1 MRETRGRRGGV
12 GRVSMGLTAPALLL
26 MTCLC
31 LGAGQIEKD
40 TKLAA
45 TIEGRKKILVLTPE
59 WEEREIHRPRILAD
73 GVEGWDPS
81 SGRSVRFSWAEIRAI
96 QVRKRGARQGLWIGS
111 ALGFAGGIG
120 AGAVLVSLAEGDL
133 TDATVLI
140 GGVGGM
146 AAGALMGSLI
156 GSLFNGWRTVYGAE
170 TGSCPVP
177 MISLAPIRGGGMALT
192 LAVGF

>member
-1 MRETRGRRGGV
+1 MSETRGRRGGIGGVPV
-12 GRVSMGLTAPALLL
+12 GFAAPVLLL
-26 MTCLC
+26 MTCLS

-45 TIEGRKKILVLTPE
+45 TIEGRKKILVRTPE
-59 WEEREIHRPRILAD
+59 SEEREIHRPRILAD
-73 GVEGWDPS
+73 GLEGWDPS
-81 SGRSVRFSWAEIRAI
+81 SGQSVRFSWAEIRAI
-96 QVRKRGARQGLWIGS
+96 QVRKRGARTGGWIGS

-120 AGAVLVSLAEGDL
+120 AGAILVSLAEGDL
-133 TDATVLI
+133 TNATILI

-146 AAGALMGSLI
+146 AAGALTGSLI

-177 MISLAPIRGGGMALT
+177 MISLAPSRGGGMALT

>member
-1 MRETRGRRGGV
+1 MSETRGRRGGIGGVPV
-12 GRVSMGLTAPALLL
+12 GLAAPVLLL
-26 MTCLC
+26 MTCLS
-31 LGAGQIEKD
+31 LGAGQIERD

-59 WEEREIHRPRILAD
+59 WEEREIHRPTILAD

-81 SGRSVRFSWAEIRAI
+81 SGQSVRFSWAEIRAI
-96 QVRKRGARQGLWIGS
+96 QVRKRGVRQGLWIGS

-120 AGAVLVSLAEGDL
+120 AGAILVSQAEGDL
-133 TDATVLI
+133 TDATILI

-156 GSLFNGWRTVYGAE
+156 GSLFTGWRTVYAAE
-170 TGSCPVP
+170 TGYCPVP
-177 MISLAPIRGGGMALT
+177 MISLAPIRGGGIALT